1 MKNILLS
8 ILMVL
13 LFTIS
18 CDKKDDKPDHETGS
32 LGGACYPAGN
42 CDEGLICEDGV
53 CVKDDTVTDDTPDT
67 PDTEEPDTEPEEDI
81 CDPNPCTMDNSD
93 GECTVEGDDYICGCE
108 ENYTWDGEE
117 KECDPDTRRAECT
130 NEIPENAS
138 YSGDNSDG
146 KFEQI
151 WDGSRWLPA
160 DYSCLW
166 ECDEDFFEE
175 DDHCIN
181 TRVVI
186 CDNSSDYPD
195 NSEIFDDV
203 EVEITYTTDEG
214 WEDVPQCEWECE
226 EGYVKY
232 NGSCV
237 QNKMVDCL
245 PNPDKPENS
254 VDVIE
259 LVEITYTEEDGWTT
273 PELCENWEC
282 DTDYAEEN
290 GACINSKMADCLPNP
305 DKPLRSVDVVEPV
318 EITYTDEDGWSEP
331 AKCVIWECVSNYVF
345 EDGACINSKMVDCI
359 PNPDKPENSVDV
371 IEPVEITYTEE
382 DGWAEA
388 DFCENWECDTDY
400 TEEEGE
406 CINSKMVDCLPNP
419 DKPENSV
426 DIIESV
432 EITYT
437 TDDGWMTA
445 DFCENWECDTDYS
458 EEEGECINSKMVDCI
473 PNPDK
478 PENSVDVI
486 EPVEITY
493 TDEDDWTEAD
503 FCENWECDIDYTEE
517 EGECIN
523 SKMVDCF
530 PNPDKPENS
539 IDVIEPV
546 AITYTDED
554 GWAEADFCE
563 NWECAYCFILSPS
576 GEECNF
582 QTVVHVKHD
591 AEGEE
596 TGITWED
603 AYKDLGI
610 AIENACEGQD
620 IWVAEGVY
628 LPTMCRLADGSDCDD
643 NRILHF
649 SLRNNIAI
657 YGGFDGDSYDF
668 NDRDREAYE
677 TILSGEF
684 DEENAYH
691 VIYND
696 DLAELNETA
705 ILDGFI
711 ITGGNADGDE
721 FPHNVGGGIFNG
733 QNSNPTIR
741 NCVFYGNSAT
751 LYGGAIYNHLGA
763 GAVIENTVFVNNSV
777 LEGSGSAI
785 YSSDGILFIS
795 GTHFAG
801 NYAFERGAVYA
812 DKGEVEI
819 YESRFTDNFSGT
831 GGGAFV
837 SNESSVLIQDT
848 FFEGNQTDGNG
859 GAILNRL
866 NSLITLINCVFKDNL
881 SLEMGGAIANFAASS
896 YIRNCTLSRNNAD
909 EGGSI
914 ANGGL
919 LFPVNSISW
928 DNHSVSF
935 ADEILHLSAG
945 SEVDGLV
952 LGEVYSSVS
961 YSNIAGCGAS
971 GVDWNEECGIDR
983 GGNIDADPLFVGSGD
998 HPLMLSAT
1006 SPCIDAG
1013 NNDFIDGIL
1022 TDILGN
1028 PRIVNDIVDMGAY
1041 EYQ

>member
-1 MKNILLS
+1 MKGFLMS

-13 LFTIS
+13 LFTVS
-18 CDKKDDKPDHETGS
+18 CDKKDDTAEKEMGS
-32 LGGACYPAGN
+32 LGGKCYPAGN
-42 CDEGLICEDGV
+42 CDEDLVCEDGV
-53 CVKDDTVTDDTPDT
+53 CVKDDSVITDDDFETQDEVE
-67 PDTEEPDTEPEEDI
+67 TEDSDPVDL
-81 CDPNPCTMDNSD
+81 CDPNPCTMNNSD
-93 GECTVEGDDYICGCE
+93 GECTVEGEDYFCGCE

-117 KECDPDTRRAECT
+117 KKCSPDIRRTECT

-146 KFEQI
+146 KFEQV
-151 WDGSRWLPA
+151 WDGSRWLPE

-437 TDDGWMTA
+437 TDDGWMT
-445 DFCENWECDTDYS
+445 
-458 EEEGECINSKMVDCI
+458 
-473 PNPDK
+473 
-478 PENSVDVI
+478 
-486 EPVEITY
+486 
-493 TDEDDWTEAD
+493 
-503 FCENWECDIDYTEE
+503 
-517 EGECIN
+517 
-523 SKMVDCF
+523 
-530 PNPDKPENS
+530 
-539 IDVIEPV
+539 
-546 AITYTDED
+546 
-554 GWAEADFCE
+554 ADFCE